1 MYKVPGVIIGVGNS
15 NKLLNITDLF
25 ALPAKKKKTI
35 EKINMVH
42 KTQYPDGLRKSL
54 INVNLTNLIW
64 NYKSAYWVCLF
75 SLVAIVQW

>member
-25 ALPAKKKKTI
+25 ALPAKKKI
-35 EKINMVH
+35 EEINMVH
-42 KTQYPDGLRKSL
+42 NTQYPDGLRKSL

-64 NYKSAYWVCLF
+64 N
-75 SLVAIVQW
+75 

>member
-25 ALPAKKKKTI
+25 ALPAKKKTI
-35 EKINMVH
+35 EEIKMVH
-42 KTQYPDGLRKSL
+42 NTQYPDGLRKSL

-64 NYKSAYWVCLF
+64 N
-75 SLVAIVQW
+75 

>member
-25 ALPAKKKKTI
+25 ALPAKKKTI
-35 EKINMVH
+35 EEIKIVH
-42 KTQYPDGLRKSL
+42 NTQYPDGLRKSL

-64 NYKSAYWVCLF
+64 N
-75 SLVAIVQW
+75 

>member
-25 ALPAKKKKTI
+25 ALPATKKTI
-35 EKINMVH
+35 EEINMVH
-42 KTQYPDGLRKSL
+42 NTQNPDGLRKSL

-64 NYKSAYWVCLF
+64 N
-75 SLVAIVQW
+75 

>member
-25 ALPAKKKKTI
+25 ALPAKKITI
-35 EKINMVH
+35 EEINMVH
-42 KTQYPDGLRKSL
+42 NTQYPDGLRKSL

-64 NYKSAYWVCLF
+64 N
-75 SLVAIVQW
+75 

>member
-35 EKINMVH
+35 EEINMVH
-42 KTQYPDGLRKSL
+42 NTQYPDGLRKSL
-54 INVNLTNLIW
+54 INVNFTNLIW
-64 NYKSAYWVCLF
+64 N
-75 SLVAIVQW
+75 